1 MGKGTA
7 KKSKLF
13 STYLVRSY
21 YIVLK
26 KSRLNYENQAGKSK
40 IKLDKAIIRLESKI
54 KLDKAII
61 RLDKA
66 IIKIAYLKIS
76 LIRSSKAEMLGICLA
91 RLYPLLS
98 ELEFFPQKPPITCQR
113 LSIASVNAI

>member
-1 MGKGTA
+1 MKI
-7 KKSKLF
+7 
-13 STYLVRSY
+13 R
-21 YIVLK
+21 LK
-26 KSRLNYENQAGKSK
+26 NRK

-54 KLDKAII
+54 RLDKAIIKLDKAITRLKSKI

>member
-26 KSRLNYENQAGKSK
+26 KSCLNYENQAEKSK
-40 IKLDKAIIRLESKI
+40 NKLDKAIIRLESKI
-54 KLDKAII
+54 RLDKAII
-61 RLDKA
+61 R
-66 IIKIAYLKIS
+66 IAYLKIS

>member
-1 MGKGTA
+1 MKIRLE
-7 KKSKLF
+7 SK
-13 STYLVRSY
+13 
-21 YIVLK
+21 
-26 KSRLNYENQAGKSK
+26 N
-40 IKLDKAIIRLESKI
+40 KLDKAIIRLESKNR
-54 KLDKAII
+54 LDKAII
-61 RLDKA
+61 R
-66 IIKIAYLKIS
+66 IAYLKIS